1 MNEWREEGRQK
12 KMKKT
17 SSLAKF
23 NNLSW
28 NYLRSIFY
36 DRKMSSTA
44 VLPIKILVN
53 TGTGFENT
61 VDDFMGKHRKVKL

>member
-1 MNEWREEGRQK
+1 
-12 KMKKT
+12 MKKK
-17 SSLAKF
+17 SSLVKF

-61 VDDFMGKHRKVKL
+61 VDDFMDKHRKVKL